1 MKTSLLVALLCIVV
15 VIVIVAAI
23 LHSRRSSPMYRRRF
37 INGAPMKERHAD
49 SSANDTNAAVLY
61 PVVFMTSPAPVDSS
75 CDAGSASAGDGGCAG
90 GGGAD

>member
-15 VIVIVAAI
+15 AVVLVATL

-37 INGAPMKERHAD
+37 VGGAPMRERPVDSRAD
-49 SSANDTNAAVLY
+49 DSQAAVFY
-61 PVVFMTSPAPVDSS
+61 PVVFMSSPSPVDSS
-75 CDAGSASAGDGGCAG
+75 CDASAASAGDGGCAG